1 MIMPLTASAPAMDNI
16 GKGLLLHF
24 ARSGESDAYTARVL
38 TFVAIYSAQG
48 LRKEIL
54 NTAIGKS
61 LSTQMLPRLA
71 RLRREEHNVSPDC
84 WLHSP
89 GFCLSTSAD
98 GVSSALRLPVLS

>member
-1 MIMPLTASAPAMDNI
+1 MIIPLTASAPGMGNI
-16 GKGLLLHF
+16 GKGLLLHL

-48 LRKEIL
+48 LRNEIL

-61 LSTQMLPRLA
+61 LSTRMFPRLA
-71 RLRREEHNVSPDC
+71 RLRREEHDLLPNC

-98 GVSSALRLPVLS
+98 A